1 MHIFHFQSRQA
12 NERVEIPK
20 IYHPFITGANNEKV
34 NALMEETGVKVHIP
48 PPSVMKDEISIAG
61 EKQGVQTAK
70 ERILQIFEEMVCVN

>member
-1 MHIFHFQSRQA
+1 M
-12 NERVEIPK
+12 EIPK

-70 ERILQIFEEMVCVN
+70 ERILAIFEEMVCLVLQLKPKLN